1 MTSVLIEVFNVIL
14 PIVLCALIGYGFAAA
29 RIPFD
34 RKFVGSLVSK
44 VGYPAL
50 ILSHLSGEHIAF
62 SEFVELFGASLLFVA
77 LCGVVAFPFL
87 LVVKLP
93 RRAFLA
99 PMMLNNVGNIGLPVV
114 ALAFGDSGLAYALA
128 FLIVVIVGIFTIGLW
143 LPMGSI
149 RFGEI
154 LRQPVIYAVPVAL
167 VLLATDTRMPGPIG
181 STVEI
186 LGGLAIPLMLL
197 TLGNTLA
204 TLKVGDLR
212 LGLGLTVF
220 HTAMVTALAFLIVQ
234 VFGLT
239 GTARGTFIILCLM
252 PVSVAV
258 YLGVELYD
266 PDDATA
272 VAGFIM
278 ISTLASILVLPLALA
293 FWV

>member
-1 MTSVLIEVFNVIL
+1 MTSVLIEVVTVIL
-14 PIVLCALIGYGFAAA
+14 PIVLCVSIGYGFAVAGL
-29 RIPFD
+29 PFE
-34 RKFVGSLVSK
+34 RKFVGSLVAN
-44 VGYPAL
+44 VGFPAL
-50 ILSHLSGEHIAF
+50 ILSHLSGQHIAF
-62 SEFVELFGASLLFVA
+62 SEFVVLFGASVLFVV

-87 LVVKLP
+87 LVMKLP

-114 ALAFGDSGLAYALA
+114 ALAFGNSGLAYALA

-167 VLLATDTRMPGPIG
+167 FLLATDTKMPGPIA

-186 LGGLAIPLMLL
+186 LGGLTIPLMLL

-204 TLKVGDLR
+204 TLKVGDIR
-212 LGLGLTVF
+212 LGLVLTVF
-220 HTAMVTALAFLIVQ
+220 HTVMVAALAALIVQ
-234 VFGLT
+234 IFGLT

-272 VAGFIM
+272 IAGFIM